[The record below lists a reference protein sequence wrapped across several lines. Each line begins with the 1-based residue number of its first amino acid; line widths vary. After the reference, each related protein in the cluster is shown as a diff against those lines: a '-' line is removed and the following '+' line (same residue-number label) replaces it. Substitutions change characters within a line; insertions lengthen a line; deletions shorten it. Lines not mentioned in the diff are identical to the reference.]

1 MQKMEYGI
9 DYLREKL
16 ARRAVRVDLRYK
28 YYDMKNYMRRI
39 TALIPPEFANMTYTL
54 GWCAK
59 AVDSVADRMT
69 FDRFENDSFMLNE
82 IYLQNN
88 ADVLFD
94 SAVLSS
100 LISSCCF
107 LCIDKG
113 ADGYPTIE
121 CIDGGD
127 ATGIIDPVTG
137 LLTEGYAVLKK
148 NDEGKPSLEA
158 YFLPERTLYFE
169 NGRSEPSDELRH
181 SAPFALLV
189 PVIYRPDA
197 KRPFGHSRISRSCM
211 DITQN
216 ALRTLLRTEVGAEF
230 YSIPQKYVVGLSQK
244 AQFDNH
250 AATLSSFLKITKDED
265 GDKPTLGQFQ
275 QQSMA
280 PHLDHMKMLAS
291 MFAGET
297 GLTLD
302 DLGFTTGNPQS
313 FDAIRASHEALR
325 LTTRKAQR
333 NLGVGFLNA
342 GFLAACI
349 RDDYAY
355 ERRAFAKTKA
365 AWEPIFEPDAASIG
379 AIGDAIYKVNE
390 ACPDFMGER
399 NIHRL
404 TGLESD
410 SQAASA
416 AENLIGDTLAGDDE

>member
-1 MQKMEYGI
+1 MCMEYGI
-9 DYLREKL
+9 DYLRQKL
-16 ARRAVRVDLRYK
+16 SHKAERVDLRYR
-28 YYDMKNYMRRI
+28 YYEMKNQMRKI
-39 TALIPPEFANMTYTL
+39 NALIPPEFLTLTYSL

-59 AVDSVADRMT
+59 AVDSVADRMV
-69 FDRFENDSFMLNE
+69 FDRFEKDDFLLNE
-82 IYLQNN
+82 IYAQNN
-88 ADVLFD
+88 ADILFD
-94 SAVLSS
+94 SSILSA
-100 LISSCCF
+100 LIASCSF
-107 LCIDKG
+107 LCIGRG

-127 ATGIIDPVTG
+127 ATGIIDPVTH
-137 LLTEGYAVLKK
+137 LLTEGYAVL
-148 NDEGKPSLEA
+148 ERGESFQPALEA
-158 YFLPERTLYFE
+158 YFLPGQTLYYE
-169 NGRSEPSDELRH
+169 NGGKEPVEIMKH
-181 SAPFALLV
+181 SAPSPLLV
-189 PVIYRPDA
+189 PLINRPDA
-197 KRPFGHSRISRSCM
+197 RRPFGHSRISRFCM

-265 GDKPTLGQFQ
+265 GDKPVMGQFQ

-325 LTTRKAQR
+325 LTARKAQR
-333 NLGVGFLNA
+333 NMGVGFLNA
-342 GFLAACI
+342 GFLAACV
-349 RDDYAY
+349 RDNMAY
-355 ERRAFAKTKA
+355 ERRAFASTKA
-365 AWEPIFEPDAASIG
+365 AWQPIFEPDASAIG
-379 AIGDAIYKVNE
+379 AIGDAIYKVNQ
-390 ACPDFMGER
+390 AYPDFMGEK

-410 SQAASA
+410 A
-416 AENLIGDTLAGDDE
+416 DDGR